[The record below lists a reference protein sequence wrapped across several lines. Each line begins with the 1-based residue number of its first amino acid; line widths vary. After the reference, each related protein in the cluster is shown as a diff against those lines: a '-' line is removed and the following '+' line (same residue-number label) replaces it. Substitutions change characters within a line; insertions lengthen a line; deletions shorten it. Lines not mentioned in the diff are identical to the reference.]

1 MDENRKSWEK
11 NYAVIERPKSQRILG
26 SGGNAKVYRVEY
38 KEDHGKY
45 ALKYLLDELMEKGD
59 KYEKVVRFRNEIEV
73 MQQFTAFET

>member
-1 MDENRKSWEK
+1 MSHDSGGDVLMDENRKSWEK

-45 ALKYLLDELMEKGD
+45 ALKYLLKL
-59 KYEKVVRFRNEIEV
+59 RSC
-73 MQQFTAFET
+73 